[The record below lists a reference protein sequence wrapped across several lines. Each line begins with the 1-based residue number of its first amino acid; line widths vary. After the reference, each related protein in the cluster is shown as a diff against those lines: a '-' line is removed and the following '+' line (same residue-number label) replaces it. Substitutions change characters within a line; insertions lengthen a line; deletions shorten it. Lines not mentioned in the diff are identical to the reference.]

1 MKPRTARNFDRLA
14 GIYRAL
20 ERMAFGRDLE
30 RARFAWLD
38 RLRDGRSILLLG
50 EGDGRALVRL
60 LALAPEARIH
70 YVDASPA
77 MRARAERRPEV
88 RAAAGRVTFE
98 TADAQTCPLPPAAY
112 DAVATLF
119 FLDCFTAD
127 HVAALVARVGPALR
141 PGARWLFADFVLPPR
156 GWARLR
162 ARLWLRT
169 LYAFFRLTTGLEATA
184 LPPSEEILAAAG
196 WEPRESREFQGGLLR
211 SAVYERKEQSPR
223 GRSNRRSG
231 C

>member
-1 MKPRTARNFDRLA
+1 MKSGSARNFDHLA

-20 ERMAFGRDLE
+20 ERAAFGRDLE

-38 RLRDGRSILLLG
+38 RLRECRSILLLG
-50 EGDGRALVRL
+50 EGDGRALARL
-60 LALAPEARIH
+60 VGLAPNARIH

-77 MRARAERRPEV
+77 MRARAERRPEI

-98 TADAQTCPLPPAAY
+98 TADALNCPFPPAAY

-119 FLDCFTAD
+119 FLDCFAPA

-162 ARLWLRT
+162 GRLWLGI

-196 WEPRESREFQGGLLR
+196 WAPRECREFQGGLLR
-211 SAVYERKEQSPR
+211 SAVY
-223 GRSNRRSG
+223 GRVE
-231 C
+231 